1 MTEPKDKK
9 ETLSVGAKTYLKSIA
24 RELIYGFK
32 QEVNT
37 KGMRKGIE
45 CEDDSIALLNTV
57 YFKNYKK
64 NTRRINT
71 DCLSG
76 ECDIEDKDDGIDIK
90 TSWSLATFPCLAEDA
105 HDKDYEWQ
113 VRAYMHLYNKQRW
126 SVAFCMVNTPE
137 ELRKYEQEEL
147 HVVDHIDP
155 RLRVTSV
162 MYERDMLI
170 EEKMLE
176 KCYAAQRYIEQIKAR
191 ILEEHDAD

>member
-1 MTEPKDKK
+1 
-9 ETLSVGAKTYLKSIA
+9 
-24 RELIYGFK
+24 
-32 QEVNT
+32 
-37 KGMRKGIE
+37 
-45 CEDDSIALLNTV
+45 
-57 YFKNYKK
+57 
-64 NTRRINT
+64 
-71 DCLSG
+71 
-76 ECDIEDKDDGIDIK
+76 
-90 TSWSLATFPCLAEDA
+90 
-105 HDKDYEWQ
+105 
-113 VRAYMHLYNKQRW
+113 MHLYNKQRW